1 MTSLEGPWQVLV
13 KRALAV
19 SAPIISTSIC
29 YIGQFRTLIFQRPLR
44 DSNACARRA
53 KFVRGACPTSQSA
66 KWKTYSVFHK
76 GIAARPI
83 RSPYSIADRTIERDL
98 LPWCEQH
105 GMPVMAYSPLG
116 GPGARLLRDP
126 TLASIG
132 AARGCSAAAVAL
144 AW

>member
-1 MTSLEGPWQVLV
+1 MTSLEGPWHVLA

-29 YIGQFRTLIFQRPLR
+29 YIGQFRTLIFQRWLR

-53 KFVRGACPTSQSA
+53 KFVPGACPTSLSA

-83 RSPYSIADRTIERDL
+83 RSLIASGTAPIERDL

-105 GMPVMAYSPLG
+105 GMPAMAYSPLG
-116 GPGARLLRDP
+116 
-126 TLASIG
+126 
-132 AARGCSAAAVAL
+132 
-144 AW
+144 